1 MYVFSYSDYQEES
14 EGDEEHADKKFQ
26 KVGLGS
32 ILTDGENSQ

>member
-26 KVGLGS
+26 KVGS